1 MSNQPPGRRT
11 ESLFD
16 NRYRYDYIY
25 PRGRSGETL
34 RAYDTHDND
43 RPVVIKRPAPQ
54 DAPPMRAGHEV
65 SIRTERQA
73 LERLAGHRVLIEL
86 RGSGTFRVGGH
97 THEYIVMDLAGGEI
111 VEQMV
116 LDLAARGITL
126 PELEILTIV
135 DGLLDLLA
143 YAHDRQV
150 VYNDVDAKH
159 LFWDRADYRLKVID
173 WGNAVFLDEPG
184 ALPTVSRAT
193 DIYQVG
199 ELLTFILTGGNRLA
213 VETGEDGEH
222 FYVNFGADS
231 ERISPRLQAIITRA
245 VNPDPRRRFGTI
257 LELRHALN
265 EYRQPLAKARD
276 EIVARV
282 RKRVRA
288 TASVE
293 ELTALRA
300 ELDAALEMDPG
311 FPEATRL
318 ASEIQTI
325 LRQISVQADLD
336 AIRIYLESG
345 NWPRALSLLD
355 DLLPNADPA
364 HEPLIRFLIA
374 ASATLDTL
382 EIAPPPT
389 GFLQALDLLFS
400 GEAQRAGQALL
411 TAPEVRVNARQAQ
424 WLLAEQLAA
433 HVPEV
438 TLLRP
443 HLFKLRRDL
452 EDVPQG
458 ANALA
463 LITSIEQTLARTP
476 VPGLTGL
483 HVLYRQV
490 AAGLVDLEH
499 ALAPLDGA
507 VAGHVYEAA
516 LAAARRAHVAAEAI
530 VALLEGVGGSV
541 YGSPAQAGDDLH
553 RAACIDPTSP
563 HFSALHDYFDEVHQA
578 VSALRQFRPRPDGAN
593 LAAWFADV
601 DEFLHPYLD
610 DLPDPALHDAAR
622 AIGAAAE
629 RWITVVNYLALGRR
643 RPSVLLL
650 REAAESARSVNEHI
664 AAWFGDLANRL
675 PDAPF
680 VEKLSPNQVLA
691 DALVAGWSAWDRGDG
706 LTAADCGRTAYD
718 LAQTDGERLA
728 ANRLRRLSELLDR
741 WLREG
746 GLLQAESTDEI
757 ESETLAVLLS
767 DEEHER
773 QAFAEQMP
781 STALY
786 LRAMGRG
793 LIAQIQQSSSA
804 GWRALYLHYVL
815 RGALALQADDLDEA
829 EFWRNAA
836 QTSYDGARTHI
847 AFQVLDRTLTG
858 RRLVY
863 TAQQAMNAVARP
875 ADLGAVRSALNAPL
889 AADMLAGAGRAVEL
903 IEEALRSWSDGDF
916 YATRGAL
923 DGALER
929 LQSAASAA
937 DLRIDPFL
945 TWLSGLRDAA
955 AELQQVRLSVE
966 QSAVTTSAEPD
977 PALAEALAAI
987 VQVTLDRLGPDHAHQ
1002 VRQWEEM
1009 YRAVLETYTTQRP
1022 TRREKLAA
1030 FDRHFAS
1037 LFITRH
1043 PAYPLFRHWKSLVE
1057 QLPPDEAEDDMIHL
1071 DDLAHEIAGASAPA
1085 YVDGEDAAAETRAPA
1100 TSRRRSAARE
1110 RQKSDSRVWNRVI
1123 LLAALLLVAALG
1135 VAAVRFL
1142 GAEDRPEP
1150 ALTSRPT
1157 SVLAT
1162 LPAIAPPGTPQT
1174 GVAGQVTSA
1183 PLPTSSPVPPS
1194 LTPTAPPTTAP
1205 SATLTAELTAT
1216 PTTAPTEEVTPSLTP
1231 TLFVTSTL
1239 MPSRTPAPVV
1249 EVAPASS
1256 STRGDLLAG
1265 LAHLPAESLP
1275 GPAGALTPNDDGTW
1289 TLAATDSAGPALV
1302 ELSPE
1307 LLGTLFQPGVASTL
1321 RRADAILELVR
1332 YNQGAVND
1340 GGVAFG
1346 LGATNGLGQ
1355 QTIGQVQ
1362 LVGTNVVSLG
1372 LNQNG
1377 RFRSST
1383 EYPLQE
1389 PRLTLSVRRTDTT
1402 TLSFYVNDRLLGD
1415 SVFLFPQSEPVTLL
1429 LFASGGDVVVRVQSF
1444 VLDYSPRDEIP

>member
-16 NRYRYDYIY
+16 NRYRYDHIY

-34 RAYDTHDND
+34 RAYDTHDNN

-54 DAPPMRAGHEV
+54 DAPPMRAGQEV

-73 LERLAGHRVLIEL
+73 LERLAGHPVLIEL

-97 THEYIVMDLAGGEI
+97 SHEYIVMDLAGGEI
-111 VEQMV
+111 VERMV
-116 LDLAARGITL
+116 LDLAARGATL

-135 DGLLDLLA
+135 DSLLDLLA
-143 YAHDRQV
+143 HAHDRQV

-159 LFWDRADYRLKVID
+159 LFWDRASYRLKVID

-199 ELLTFILTGGNRLA
+199 ELLTFILTGGNRLV

-231 ERISPRLQAIITRA
+231 ERIPPRLQAIITRA
-245 VNPDPRRRFGTI
+245 VHPDPRRRFGTI

-265 EYRQPLAKARD
+265 EYRQPLFKARD
-276 EIVARV
+276 EIVSRV

-293 ELTALRA
+293 ELTALQA

-318 ASEIQTI
+318 ASEIQSC

-374 ASATLDTL
+374 ASATLDNL
-382 EIAPPPT
+382 EITPPPT
-389 GFLQALDLLFS
+389 GFLQALDLLFG
-400 GEAQRAGQALL
+400 GEAQRAGQTLL

-433 HVPEV
+433 HMPAV

-443 HLFKLRRDL
+443 HLLKLRRDL
-452 EDVPQG
+452 EDVPAG

-463 LITSIEQTLARTP
+463 LIADIEAALARAP

-499 ALAPLDGA
+499 ALTPLDGA
-507 VAGHVYEAA
+507 VADHVYEAT
-516 LAAARRAHVAAEAI
+516 LASARRARAAADAV
-530 VALLEGVGGSV
+530 VALLESVGSSV
-541 YGSPAQAGDDLH
+541 YGNPAQAGDDLY

-563 HFSALHDYFDEVHQA
+563 HFGALHDYFDEVHQA
-578 VSALRQFRPRPDGAN
+578 ISALRLFRPRSDGAN

-601 DEFLHPYLD
+601 EQFLRPYLD

-622 AIGAAAE
+622 AITAAAE
-629 RWITVVNYLALGRR
+629 RWITVINYLALGRR

-650 REAAESARSVNEHI
+650 REAADSVRAVNEHI
-664 AAWFGDLANRL
+664 AAWLGDLANRL
-675 PDAPF
+675 PDVPF

-691 DALVAGWSAWDRGDG
+691 DALIAGWSAWDRGEG
-706 LTAADCGRTAYD
+706 LTAADSGRTAYD
-718 LAQTDGERLA
+718 FAQTDGERLA
-728 ANRLRRLSELLDR
+728 ANRLRRLGELLDR

-746 GLLQAESTDEI
+746 SLQEAERTDEI

-773 QAFAEQMP
+773 RAFAEQMP
-781 STALY
+781 NTTLY

-793 LIAQIQQSSSA
+793 LIAHIQQSSSA

-836 QTSYDGARTHI
+836 QTCYDSARTHI
-847 AFQVLDRTLTG
+847 AFQVLDRALTG
-858 RRLVY
+858 RRLVH

-875 ADLGAVRSALNAPL
+875 GDLGAVRSALNAPL

-929 LQSAASAA
+929 LQHAASAA
-937 DLRIDPFL
+937 DLHIEPFL
-945 TWLSGLRDAA
+945 TWVTSLRDAA
-955 AELQQVRLSVE
+955 AELQQVRLGVE
-966 QSAVTTSAEPD
+966 QSAVTTSPEPD
-977 PALAEALAAI
+977 PALTDALAAI
-987 VQVTLDRLGPDHAHQ
+987 VRVTLDRLGPDHAHQ
-1002 VRQWEEM
+1002 VRQWDDM
-1009 YRAVLETYTTQRP
+1009 YRAVLDTYTTQRL

-1071 DDLAHEIAGASAPA
+1071 DDLSLAAADARVPA
-1085 YVDGEDAAAETRAPA
+1085 YVDDEEAPAEARTPAAARKGNDRA
-1100 TSRRRSAARE
+1100 
-1110 RQKSDSRVWNRVI
+1110 WNRVI
-1123 LLAALLLVAALG
+1123 VVAVLLLIAALG
-1135 VAAVRFL
+1135 VALARNL
-1142 GAEDRPEP
+1142 GAEDHQSPTSAPEP
-1150 ALTSRPT
+1150 TAA
-1157 SVLAT
+1157 LAT
-1162 LPAIAPPGTPQT
+1162 LPAVAPLNTPQT
-1174 GVAGQVTSA
+1174 KIAGQVTST
-1183 PLPTSSPVPPS
+1183 PPPTSSPAPPS
-1194 LTPTAPPTTAP
+1194 PTPTTSTP
-1205 SATLTAELTAT
+1205 SATPPAAATAT
-1216 PTTAPTEEVTPSLTP
+1216 PTAAPTEEVTPSLTP

-1239 MPSRTPAPVV
+1239 VPSRTPAPAV
-1249 EVAPASS
+1249 EAAPASTG
-1256 STRGDLLAG
+1256 TRGNLLAG
-1265 LAHLPAESLP
+1265 LASLPVDNLP
-1275 GPAGALTPNDDGTW
+1275 GPSGALTPNSDGTW
-1289 TLAATDSAGPALV
+1289 TLSTAGDAGQATV
-1302 ELSPE
+1302 VLSPE
-1307 LLGTLFQPGVASTL
+1307 LLSALFQPGVANTL
-1321 RRADAILELVR
+1321 RRADAVLELVS
-1332 YNQGAVND
+1332 YNQAAISD

-1362 LVGTNVVSLG
+1362 LVDTDFVSLG

-1383 EYPLQE
+1383 EFPLQE

-1402 TLSFYVNDRLLGD
+1402 TLSFYVNDRWLGD
-1415 SVFLFPQSEPVTLL
+1415 SVFLFPQGEPVTLL
-1429 LFASGGDVVVRVQSF
+1429 LFAAGRDVVVQVQSF